1 MNPAD
6 ETLSFS
12 DLDFLESIKQNLLND
27 PIFFENFSNDAALSN
42 SPSSSSVENSFNTS
56 LCDENCE
63 KSESEEERKGPMEAR
78 EKNVPQDWRR
88 YIGVRRRQ

>member
-12 DLDFLESIKQNLLND
+12 NLDFLESIKQNLLND

-63 KSESEEERKGPMEAR
+63 KSESEEERKGPMVAR
-78 EKNVPQDWRR
+78 EKKAPQDWRR